1 MADTNK
7 IRVYVIDYN
16 RKYLVLQWTDPTTG
30 KRRSQSSKCTKKRDA
45 ERVAG
50 ELEKSLN
57 SLIPR
62 GDGLIPWESFVNEF
76 WTKHLESLEESS
88 ASRFDSVL
96 SMFKKEIDPA
106 NLRAVTGSVLSD
118 YASKLRSI
126 GRSETTISTH
136 MTHLRAA
143 LRWARENHYVTEI
156 PQLPRI
162 VKGKRSRAKGRPLT
176 DKEFLTLLRAVKPT
190 LTRRMKLL
198 LTRTPERR
206 RAEIRTWRRFIIGL
220 WLSGLRL
227 NEAIQL
233 TWDDLDSP
241 ISIITSE
248 KHPLLNI
255 NHDGQKSKEAQL
267 LPLTPDFAHWILRK
281 TPEAQRVGVVFPLA
295 KERHLDARRQEH
307 ISKVISDIGKT
318 SGVKVSST
326 GKFASAHDLR
336 RTFGLRW
343 SSRVMPPELQQLMRH
358 EDIETT
364 MKFYAIVSANE
375 FADRLWKNHTTRNT
389 TVD

>member
-1 MADTNK
+1 MTDRIK
-7 IRVYVIDYN
+7 VYVIDYS
-16 RKYLVLQWTDPTTG
+16 RKFLVFQWTDPTTG
-30 KRRSQSSKCTKKRDA
+30 KRKTLSSKCTKRRDA
-45 ERVAG
+45 ERRAA
-50 ELEKSLN
+50 ELEESLN

-62 GDGLIPWESFVNEF
+62 GDGLISWDLFAKEF
-76 WTKHLESLEESS
+76 WEKHLLSLEDSS

-96 SMFKKEIDPA
+96 SMFKKEMDPA
-106 NLRAVTGSVLSD
+106 NLRAVNGSVLSD
-118 YASKLRSI
+118 YASKLREL

-143 LRWARENHYVTEI
+143 LRWARENNYVTEI
-156 PQLPRI
+156 PQFPRV
-162 VKGKRSRAKGRPLT
+162 VKGKRARAKGRPLT
-176 DKEFLTLLRAVKPT
+176 DKEFVAFLRAVTPT
-190 LTRRMKLL
+190 LIRRMKLL
-198 LTRTPERR
+198 LTRTAERR

-227 NEAIQL
+227 NEAIEL
-233 TWDDLDSP
+233 TWNDLHSP
-241 ISIITSE
+241 ISIITTE

-255 NHDGQKSKEAQL
+255 NHDGQKSKESQL
-267 LPLTPDFAHWILRK
+267 LPLTPDFGRWILRK
-281 TPEAQRVGVVFPLA
+281 TPEAERVGVVFPLA
-295 KERHLDARRQEH
+295 KERHHEARRQEH

-318 SGVKVSST
+318 SGVKVSSS

-358 EDIETT
+358 ENIETT

-375 FADRLWKNHTTRNT
+375 FAKRLWDNHTTRDT
-389 TVD
+389 TAK